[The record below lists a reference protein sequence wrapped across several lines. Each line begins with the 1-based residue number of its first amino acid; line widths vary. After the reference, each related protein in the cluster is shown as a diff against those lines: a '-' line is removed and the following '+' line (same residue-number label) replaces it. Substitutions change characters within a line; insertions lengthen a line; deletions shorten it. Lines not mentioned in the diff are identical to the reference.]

1 MLKDKIETQNINKS
15 FNTYNK
21 KIHNEVHKSIVLN
34 SVKCMSTNS
43 SRLLSYR
50 TSHQTTNTIKNW
62 KNQNNVWSHVTYQG
76 CHVQLPVPFIL
87 IDSAYTHI

>member
-21 KIHNEVHKSIVLN
+21 KIHNEARKSIDLN
-34 SVKCMSTNS
+34 SAKCIPTNS

-50 TSHQTTNTIKNW
+50 TSHQTTNTIENW
-62 KNQNNVWSHVTYQG
+62 KNQNNVWSHDTYQG
-76 CHVQLPVPFIL
+76 CHVQLPVHLIL
-87 IDSAYTHI
+87 MDSAYTHI